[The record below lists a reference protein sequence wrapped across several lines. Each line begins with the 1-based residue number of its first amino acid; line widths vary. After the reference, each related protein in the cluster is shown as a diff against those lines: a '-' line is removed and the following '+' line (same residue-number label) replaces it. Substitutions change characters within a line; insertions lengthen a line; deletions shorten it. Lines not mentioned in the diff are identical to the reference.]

1 MKLDVCKNYEIK
13 LNGHMLL
20 FNLKHF
26 YGDNKEAISLFT
38 EVITRLN
45 VEPEESI
52 HLGEKPKYS
61 DPIFIIVNALIHEN
75 QYLDSLLRLGY
86 DNRDIRDKYI
96 ENIKEI
102 SNLDKFKRKYE
113 ILALDRADIYG
124 FQNKAYLHATSDILN
139 INIPLINVNREKSIP
154 NRNIFTLGLYEIP
167 DTILGDEIVTHCQ
180 DKDYSDNVSVYPVS
194 GFLNKVKVTDILDL
208 AIIYSLQ
215 KSLYTIDT
223 YYTNDKIVDVYFYNN
238 RPPYNKNDITL
249 YIGGKSLINLQP
261 NILTADMVKRKLKI
275 LESKYENKV
284 ASELQ
289 LGDIDNFIDNKDS
302 IELSI
307 YGEKYTYLKTRPIRV
322 DDGKK
327 VYEILTDSG
336 AHRYYK
342 PTIDELEIFNK
353 FDKGLVSKMEQLLL
367 SLNLDSADIVDKV
380 NG

>member
-38 EVITRLN
+38 DIITRLN
-45 VEPEESI
+45 VKPEESI

-75 QYLDSLLRLGY
+75 LYLDSLLRLGY
-86 DNRDIRDKYI
+86 DNRDIRDMYI

-124 FQNKAYLHATSDILN
+124 FQNKAYLQATSDILN

-167 DTILGDEIVTHCQ
+167 DTILGDIITYSH
-180 DKDYSDNVSVYPVS
+180 DKSYSNDVSVYPVT
-194 GFLNKVKVTDILDL
+194 GFFNKIKMTSILDL

-215 KSLYTIDT
+215 KSLYTIET
-223 YYTNDKIVDVYFYNN
+223 YCTDNKIVDVYFYNN
-238 RPPYNKNDITL
+238 RPYNKNDMTL
-249 YIGGKSLINLQP
+249 YINGKNLINLQP
-261 NILTADMVKRKLKI
+261 NILTADMVKRKIKL
-275 LESKYENKV
+275 LESEYENKV
-284 ASELQ
+284 TSELQ
-289 LGDIDNFIDNKDS
+289 LGDIDKFIDNKDS

-342 PTIDELEIFNK
+342 PTIDELEMFDK
-353 FDKGLVSKMEQLLL
+353 FDKGPVSKMEQLLL
-367 SLNLDSADIVDKV
+367 SLNLDSANIVDKV

>member
-38 EVITRLN
+38 DVITRLN
-45 VEPEESI
+45 VKPYESI

-61 DPIFIIVNALIHEN
+61 DPVFIIVNALIYEN
-75 QYLDSLLRLGY
+75 LYLDSLLRLGH
-86 DNRDIRDKYI
+86 DDRDTRNKYI

-124 FQNKAYLHATSDILN
+124 FQNKAYLQATSDILN

-167 DTILGDEIVTHCQ
+167 DTILDDIITYSH
-180 DKDYSDNVSVYPVS
+180 DKSYSNDVSVYPVT
-194 GFLNKVKVTDILDL
+194 GFFNKIKMTSILDL

-215 KSLYTIDT
+215 KSLYTIET
-223 YYTNDKIVDVYFYNN
+223 YCTDNKIVDVYFYNN
-238 RPPYNKNDITL
+238 RPYNKNDMTL
-249 YIGGKSLINLQP
+249 YINGKNLINLQP
-261 NILTADMVKRKLKI
+261 NILTADMVKRKIKL
-275 LESKYENKV
+275 LESEYENKV
-284 ASELQ
+284 TSELQ
-289 LGDIDNFIDNKDS
+289 LGDIDKFIDKKYS

-322 DDGKK
+322 NDGKK

-342 PTIDELEIFNK
+342 PTIDELEMFDK
-353 FDKGLVSKMEQLLL
+353 FDKGPVSKMEQLLL
-367 SLNLDSADIVDKV
+367 SLNLDSANIVDKV

>member
-26 YGDNKEAISLFT
+26 YGDNKEAISLFA

-45 VEPEESI
+45 VKPYESI
-52 HLGEKPKYS
+52 YLGEKPKYS
-61 DPIFIIVNALIHEN
+61 DPVFIIINALIHEN
-75 QYLDSLLRLGY
+75 LYLDSLLRLGY

-124 FQNKAYLHATSDILN
+124 FQNKAYLQVTSDILN

-167 DTILGDEIVTHCQ
+167 DTILGDIITYSH
-180 DKDYSDNVSVYPVS
+180 DKSYSNDVSVYPVT
-194 GFLNKVKVTDILDL
+194 GFFNKIKMTSILDL

-215 KSLYTIDT
+215 KSLYTIET
-223 YYTNDKIVDVYFYNN
+223 YCTDNKIVDVYFYNN
-238 RPPYNKNDITL
+238 RPYNKNDMTL
-249 YIGGKSLINLQP
+249 YINGKNLINLQP
-261 NILTADMVKRKLKI
+261 NILTADMVKRKIKL
-275 LESKYENKV
+275 LESEYENKV
-284 ASELQ
+284 TSELQ
-289 LGDIDNFIDNKDS
+289 LGDIDNFVDKKDF

-342 PTIDELEIFNK
+342 PTIDELEMFDK
-353 FDKGLVSKMEQLLL
+353 FDKGPVSKMEQLLL
-367 SLNLDSADIVDKV
+367 SLNLDSANIVDKV

>member
-26 YGDNKEAISLFT
+26 YGNNKEAISLFT
-38 EVITRLN
+38 KVITRLN

-75 QYLDSLLRLGY
+75 LYLDRLLSLGY

-124 FQNKAYLHATSDILN
+124 FQNKAYLQATSDMLN
-139 INIPLINVNREKSIP
+139 INIPLININREKSIP

-167 DTILGDEIVTHCQ
+167 DTILGDEIVTHCH
-180 DKDYSDNVSVYPVS
+180 DKDYSDDVSVYPVS
-194 GFLNKVKVTDILDL
+194 EFLNKVKVTDILDL

-238 RPPYNKNDITL
+238 RPNIKSDMTL

-275 LESKYENKV
+275 LESQYENKV

-289 LGDIDNFIDNKDS
+289 LGDIDNFVDKKDS

-307 YGEKYTYLKTRPIRV
+307 YGEKYTYLKTRPIKV

-342 PTIDELEIFNK
+342 PTIDELEMFDK
-353 FDKGLVSKMEQLLL
+353 FDKGPVSKMEQLLL
-367 SLNLDSADIVDKV
+367 SLNLDSANIVDKV

>member
-45 VEPEESI
+45 VEPEENTY
-52 HLGEKPKYS
+52 LGEKPVYS

-75 QYLDSLLRLGY
+75 LYLDSLLRLGY

-167 DTILGDEIVTHCQ
+167 DTILGDEIVTHCH
-180 DKDYSDNVSVYPVS
+180 DKNYSDDISVYPVS

-238 RPPYNKNDITL
+238 RSYNKNDITL
-249 YIGGKSLINLQP
+249 YIDGKNLINLQP
-261 NILTADMVKRKLKI
+261 NILTADMMKRKLKI

-289 LGDIDNFIDNKDS
+289 LGDIDNFVDKKDF

-307 YGEKYTYLKTRPIRV
+307 YGEKYTYLKTRPIKV

-367 SLNLDSADIVDKV
+367 SLNLDSANIVDKV

>member
-38 EVITRLN
+38 DVITRLN
-45 VEPEESI
+45 VKPEESI

-61 DPIFIIVNALIHEN
+61 DPVFIIVNALIHEN
-75 QYLDSLLRLGY
+75 LYLDSLLRLGY

-124 FQNKAYLHATSDILN
+124 FQNKAYLQATSDILN

-167 DTILGDEIVTHCQ
+167 DTILDDEIVNHCQ
-180 DKDYSDNVSVYPVS
+180 DKQYSDTVSMYPVS

-208 AIIYSLQ
+208 AIIYTLQ
-215 KSLYTIDT
+215 KSLYSVDT
-223 YYTNDKIVDVYFYNN
+223 YYTDNKIVDVYFYNN
-238 RPPYNKNDITL
+238 RPYYKNDMTL
-249 YIGGKSLINLQP
+249 YIDGKNLINLQP
-261 NILTADMVKRKLKI
+261 NILTADMLKRKLKI

-284 ASELQ
+284 SCELQ
-289 LGDIDNFIDNKDS
+289 LGDIDNFIDKKDF

-327 VYEILTDSG
+327 VYEILTASG

-342 PTIDELEIFNK
+342 PTIDELEMFDK
-353 FDKGLVSKMEQLLL
+353 FDKGPVSKMEQLLL
-367 SLNLDSADIVDKV
+367 SLNLDSANIVDKV

>member
-38 EVITRLN
+38 DAITRLN
-45 VEPEESI
+45 VKPEESI
-52 HLGEKPKYS
+52 HLGEKPMYS
-61 DPIFIIVNALIHEN
+61 DPVFIIVNALIHEN
-75 QYLDSLLRLGY
+75 LYLDRLLRLGY

-124 FQNKAYLHATSDILN
+124 FQNKAYLQATSDILN

-167 DTILGDEIVTHCQ
+167 DTILGDIITYSR
-180 DKDYSDNVSVYPVS
+180 DKGYSDDASVYPVS
-194 GFLNKVKVTDILDL
+194 GFFNKAKMVDILDL

-238 RPPYNKNDITL
+238 RPYNNKNNMTL

-275 LESKYENKV
+275 LESKDEDKV
-284 ASELQ
+284 AYELQ
-289 LGDIDNFIDNKDS
+289 LGDIDNFIDKKDS

-327 VYEILTDSG
+327 VYEILTASG

-342 PTIDELEIFNK
+342 PTIDELEMFDK
-353 FDKGLVSKMEQLLL
+353 FDKGPVSKMEQLLL
-367 SLNLDSADIVDKV
+367 SLNLDSANIVDKV

>member
-38 EVITRLN
+38 DVITRLN
-45 VEPEESI
+45 VKPEESI

-61 DPIFIIVNALIHEN
+61 DPVFIIVNALIHEN
-75 QYLDSLLRLGY
+75 LYLDSLLRLGY

-124 FQNKAYLHATSDILN
+124 FQNKAYLQATSDILN

-167 DTILGDEIVTHCQ
+167 DTILDDIITYSH
-180 DKDYSDNVSVYPVS
+180 DKSYSNDVSVYPVT
-194 GFLNKVKVTDILDL
+194 GFFNKIKMTSILDL

-215 KSLYTIDT
+215 KSLYTIET
-223 YYTNDKIVDVYFYNN
+223 YCTDDKIVDVYFYNN
-238 RPPYNKNDITL
+238 RPYNKNDMTL
-249 YIGGKSLINLQP
+249 YINGKNLINLQP
-261 NILTADMVKRKLKI
+261 NILTADMVKRKIKL
-275 LESKYENKV
+275 LESEYENKI
-284 ASELQ
+284 SYELQ
-289 LGDIDNFIDNKDS
+289 LGDIDNFIDKKDF

-322 DDGKK
+322 NDGKK

-336 AHRYYK
+336 THRYYK
-342 PTIDELEIFNK
+342 PTIDELEMFGK
-353 FDKGLVSKMEQLLL
+353 FDKGPVSKMEQLLL
-367 SLNLDSADIVDKV
+367 SLNSDSADIVDRV

>member
-38 EVITRLN
+38 DVITRLN
-45 VEPEESI
+45 VKPYESI

-61 DPIFIIVNALIHEN
+61 DPVFIIVNALIHEN
-75 QYLDSLLRLGY
+75 LYLDSLLRLGY

-124 FQNKAYLHATSDILN
+124 FQNKAYLQATSDILN

-154 NRNIFTLGLYEIP
+154 NRNIFALGLYEIP
-167 DTILGDEIVTHCQ
+167 DTILDDIITHSH
-180 DKDYSDNVSVYPVS
+180 DKSYSNDVSVYPVT
-194 GFLNKVKVTDILDL
+194 GFFNKIKMTSILDL

-223 YYTNDKIVDVYFYNN
+223 YCTDNKIVDVYFYNN
-238 RPPYNKNDITL
+238 RPYNKNDMTL
-249 YIGGKSLINLQP
+249 YINGKNLINLQP
-261 NILTADMVKRKLKI
+261 NILTADMVKRKIKL
-275 LESKYENKV
+275 LESEYENKV
-284 ASELQ
+284 TSELQ
-289 LGDIDNFIDNKDS
+289 LGDIDKFIDKKDS

-342 PTIDELEIFNK
+342 PTIDELEMFDK
-353 FDKGLVSKMEQLLL
+353 FDKGPVSKMEQLLL
-367 SLNLDSADIVDKV
+367 SLNLDSANIVDKV